1 MATKHVNADEL
12 NLRSKAELGNNVIT
26 ALRKGQAV
34 TTTGA
39 IDGNGWIKVNAAGQ
53 DGFVKAGLLRD
64 PVTPAREALM
74 AAAIAEWFRFNKG
87 QGEEHKS
94 PYFRYVGEMWQ
105 AIGLGLDGKDRDVP
119 WSAAFIS
126 WIVRKGGPS
135 YTGFRFAAAHA
146 RYINQAIKAKLS
158 GAVAPFWGYRLHEHQ
173 VQLGDLICQWRTNQ
187 VGYDFASTHDAF
199 FSHCDV
205 VVEIDGA
212 GVRALG
218 GNNSQTVGFKS
229 YARNPAGFLKAENNV
244 FAVLKN
250 NT

>member
-1 MATKHVNADEL
+1 MATKHVASDEL
-12 NLRSKAELGNNVIT
+12 NLRTGAALADNIV
-26 ALRKGQAV
+26 AVLRKGQPV
-34 TTTGA
+34 TTSGA
-39 IDGNGWIKVNAAGQ
+39 VDANGWIKTSANGK
-53 DGFVKAGLLRD
+53 DGFVKAALLRD
-64 PVTPAREALM
+64 PVSPAREALM

-87 QGEEHKS
+87 QGEEHKA

-105 AIGLGLDGKDRDVP
+105 AINMNLDGKDRDVP

-126 WIVRKGGPS
+126 WVVRKGGAP
-135 YTGFRFAAAHA
+135 YFGFRFAAAHA
-146 RYINQAIKAKLS
+146 RYISQAINARLEN
-158 GAVAPFWGYRLHEHQ
+158 APAPFWGFRPNEHP
-173 VQLGDLICQWRTNQ
+173 VQLGDLICQWRVNPVT
-187 VGYDFASTHDAF
+187 YDYAKSHDAY

-205 VVEIDGA
+205 VVEINGS

-244 FAVLKN
+244 FAILKN